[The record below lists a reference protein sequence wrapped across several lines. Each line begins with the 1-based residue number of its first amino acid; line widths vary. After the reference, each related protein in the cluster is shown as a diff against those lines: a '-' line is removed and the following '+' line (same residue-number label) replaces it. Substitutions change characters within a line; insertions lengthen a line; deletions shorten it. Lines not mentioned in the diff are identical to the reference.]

1 MMVNTMFK
9 TRITELFGIKYPI
22 IAGGMHLLSRAELV
36 AAVSNAGG
44 LGILASTTFETKEEL
59 REEIW
64 KTKSLTNKPF
74 GVNLNLFPMMRQ
86 RSVEEDIDI
95 FVDEGIE
102 VVESSGASPEPYVPQ
117 LKETGVKIIHKVP
130 AVRFA
135 RKAESAGVDAVTIVG
150 FECAGHPGMDDVTSL
165 ILVPLT
171 VDALKIPVVAGG
183 GFCDARSFVVALA
196 LGADGVVMGT
206 RFVATHECVAHPKI
220 KEWLVKARETD
231 TTLIDRSIGLPMRVI
246 KNKPADEALEMDKRG
261 ASLEELLTVISGALG
276 KKAWIEGDLDAG
288 VVSLGMAVGR
298 INEIVSVKEVV
309 DGIIEEAKA
318 ICKRLNLTLAT

>member
-1 MMVNTMFK
+1 MFK

-44 LGILASTTFETKEEL
+44 LGILASTTFENEKEL
-59 REEIW
+59 REEIR
-64 KTKSLTNKPF
+64 KTKSLTDKPF
-74 GVNLNLFPMMRQ
+74 GVNLNLFPMMRP
-86 RSVEEDIDI
+86 RSVEEDIDLFI
-95 FVDEGIE
+95 DEGVGI
-102 VVESSGASPEPYVPQ
+102 VESSGASPEPYVPR
-117 LKETGVKIIHKVP
+117 LKEAGIKIIHKVP

-135 RKAESAGVDAVTIVG
+135 RKAESVGVDAVTIVG

-171 VDALKIPVVAGG
+171 VDAVKIPVVAGG
-183 GFCDARSFVVALA
+183 GLCDARSFVAALA

-220 KEWLVKARETD
+220 KEWLVKAKETD
-231 TTLIDRSIGLPMRVI
+231 TMLIDRSIGLPMRVI
-246 KNKPADEALEMDKRG
+246 KNKPAEKALEMDKRG
-261 ASLEELLTVISGALG
+261 ASLEELLTVISGELG
-276 KKAWIEGDLDAG
+276 RKAWMEGDIDAG

-298 INEIVSVKEVV
+298 IHEIVSVKEVI

-318 ICKRLNLTLAT
+318 ICKRLNLTLVA

>member
-1 MMVNTMFK
+1 MVNTMFK

-59 REEIW
+59 REEIR
-64 KTKSLTNKPF
+64 KTKSLTDKPF
-74 GVNLNLFPMMRQ
+74 GVNLNLFPMMRH

-95 FVDEGIE
+95 FVDEGVE
-102 VVESSGASPEPYVPQ
+102 VVESSGASPEPYVPP
-117 LKETGVKIIHKVP
+117 LKEAGVKIIHKVP

-135 RKAESAGVDAVTIVG
+135 RKADSVGVDAVTVVG

-183 GFCDARSFVVALA
+183 GFCDARSFVAALA

-206 RFVATHECVAHPKI
+206 RFVATHECIAHPKI
-220 KEWLVKARETD
+220 KEWLVKAKETD
-231 TTLIDRSIGLPMRVI
+231 TVLIDRSLGLPMRVV
-246 KNKPADEALEMDKRG
+246 KNKSAEKALEMDKRG
-261 ASLEELLTVISGALG
+261 ASLEELLTVISGELG
-276 KKAWIEGDLDAG
+276 RKAWIEGDIDAG

-298 INEIVSVKEVV
+298 IHEIVSVKEVI
-309 DGIIEEAKA
+309 DGIMEEAKA
-318 ICKRLNLTLAT
+318 ICRRLNLTLAA

>member
-1 MMVNTMFK
+1 MFK

-59 REEIW
+59 REEIR

-95 FVDEGIE
+95 FVDESVE
-102 VVESSGASPEPYVPQ
+102 VVESSGASPEPYVPR
-117 LKETGVKIIHKVP
+117 LKEAGVKIIHKVP

-135 RKAESAGVDAVTIVG
+135 KKAESAGVDAVTVVG

-183 GFCDARSFVVALA
+183 GFCDARSFVAALA

-220 KEWLVKARETD
+220 KEWLVKAKETD

-246 KNKPADEALEMDKRG
+246 KNKPADKALEMDKKG

-298 INEIVSVKEVV
+298 IHEIVSVKEVI

-318 ICKRLNLTLAT
+318 ICKRLNLTLAA

>member
-1 MMVNTMFK
+1 LFK

-44 LGILASTTFETKEEL
+44 LGILASTTFQTKEEL
-59 REEIW
+59 REEIR
-64 KTKSLTNKPF
+64 KTKSLTDKPF

-86 RSVEEDIDI
+86 RSVEEDIDVFI
-95 FVDEGIE
+95 DEDVEI
-102 VVESSGASPEPYVPQ
+102 VESSGASPEPYVPR
-117 LKETGVKIIHKVP
+117 LKEAGVKIIHKVP

-135 RKAESAGVDAVTIVG
+135 RKAESVGVDAVAIVG

-171 VDALKIPVVAGG
+171 VDAMKIPVVAGG
-183 GFCDARSFVVALA
+183 GFCDARSFVAALA

-206 RFVATHECVAHPKI
+206 RFVATHECIAHPKI
-220 KEWLVKARETD
+220 KEWLVKAKETD
-231 TTLIDRSIGLPMRVI
+231 TTLIDRSIGLPLRVI
-246 KNKPADEALEMDKRG
+246 KNKPAEKALEMDKRG
-261 ASLEELLTVISGALG
+261 ASLEELLTVIGGELG
-276 KKAWIEGDLDAG
+276 RKAWLEGDIDAG

-298 INEIVSVKEVV
+298 IHEILSVKEVIE
-309 DGIIEEAKA
+309 GIIEEAEA
-318 ICKRLNLTLAT
+318 ICKRLNLTLAA